1 MGGFRISSCSLCS
14 SVIAEHSLPRSATGT
29 PWLWAQQRAA
39 SCLQEGISKT
49 ESSQSPRSTQHSPIS
64 TGLSLGDHLQHPPFT
79 LFPPLNSSSPHQ
91 IPPPRCR
98 GALGGL
104 SPEPVGGSCPGGRQ
118 LRGLGEATRPGP
130 LRPVPARRR
139 AAAAAAE
146 PGEAPGRGRGR
157 PRREREQRGR
167 RRLGGG
173 PGRAGGS
180 RGSLGC
186 REGLRGARS
195 LLLTGSEV
203 SLRNAQRPRGE
214 SPGGQGRGSGAAIV
228 PSPQPPALGRGPRR
242 VGGEVRPGSGQ
253 LFQKLINKLIKTG
266 RHRGERS

>member
-14 SVIAEHSLPRSATGT
+14 SVIAERSLPRSATGT
-29 PWLWAQQRAA
+29 PWLWAQHRAA
-39 SCLQEGISKT
+39 SCLQEGVSKT

-79 LFPPLNSSSPHQ
+79 LFPPLTH
-91 IPPPRCR
+91 PPPTRSHR
-98 GALGGL
+98 GSLGGL

-173 PGRAGGS
+173 QVGPG
-180 RGSLGC
+180 
-186 REGLRGARS
+186 
-195 LLLTGSEV
+195 V
-203 SLRNAQRPRGE
+203 
-214 SPGGQGRGSGAAIV
+214 PGGPWGAGRG
-228 PSPQPPALGRGPRR
+228 
-242 VGGEVRPGSGQ
+242 
-253 LFQKLINKLIKTG
+253 
-266 RHRGERS
+266 